1 MISATVVGNLGR
13 DAELKTVGNG
23 SVLSFAVASTGK
35 VKGEKVTTWVS
46 CSLWGSRG
54 EALAQYLTKGTKVA
68 VTGELSMRES
78 AKTSKT
84 YLEVRVDQLELLG
97 GGSRDR
103 VERQERPPARIGGGD
118 EEYAKDDESFE
129 DGLPF

>member
-23 SVLSFAVASTGK
+23 SVLSFAVASAAK

-54 EALAQYLTKGTKVA
+54 ESLAQYLTKGTKVA
-68 VTGELSMRES
+68 VSGELSMRDS
-78 AKTSKT
+78 AKTGKT

-97 GGSRDR
+97 GGTRERD
-103 VERQERPPARIGGGD
+103 VHQVRPPARAGGD
-118 EEYAKDDESFE
+118 EEYAKDDESFD

>member
-13 DAELKTVGNG
+13 DADIKTVGNT
-23 SVLSFAVASTGK
+23 SVLSFALASAAK

-46 CSLWGSRG
+46 CSLWGTRG

-68 VTGELSMRES
+68 VTGDLSTRES
-78 AKTSKT
+78 PKTGKT

-97 GGSRDR
+97 GGTRDR
-103 VERQERPPARIGGGD
+103 GERQERPPARTGGD
-118 EEYAKDDESFE
+118 EEYATDEAGFG
-129 DGLPF
+129 DLPF